1 MLYGKEQANKQGR
14 LVKASSMESGY
25 FCDSRQLKTVKQ
37 AVKVGHMGE
46 KWISDT
52 VFVCKGEQI
61 IIIMNKYE
69 QHKIAT
75 LKSDSGCCQAP
86 KKIAGGKLHV

>member
-1 MLYGKEQANKQGR
+1 MLYGREQANKQGHF
-14 LVKASSMESGY
+14 VKASSIKSGY
-25 FCDSRQLKTVKQ
+25 FCDSRHLKTVKQ

-52 VFVCKGEQI
+52 VFACKGEQI

-69 QHKIAT
+69 QHKTAT
-75 LKSDSGCCQAP
+75 LKSNSG
-86 KKIAGGKLHV
+86 